1 MSSHGSCPG
10 SAPYPRSPPPA
21 LSSLRVCP
29 DQTPTLLST
38 QLTLPLQLFSDPSSH
53 SGSSSRSS
61 DREQTSLPSAPL
73 SLSSS
78 TPTRC
83 PAVLALWGPFS
94 PRLSV
99 HTGPSVPE
107 PGAVHRIQKEG
118 GSCRSLWLLQ
128 GALVP
133 SVFPQPQQV
142 PLTINE
148 SPHLPPSCECR
159 KAPQPSIFCPR
170 TTAPA
175 MSSSRMFS
183 PENHRAPVSPRL
195 RQQPPPSP
203 PPHPPH
209 FVFL

>member
-1 MSSHGSCPG
+1 MNTKWVL
-10 SAPYPRSPPPA
+10 SPTEGEGPWVNQCCLTCVQLWILSWFSPTSQTPLPTPHRRPA

-107 PGAVHRIQKEG
+107 PGAVRRIRKKG
-118 GSCRSLWLLQ
+118 GLPFPPAPPG
-128 GALVP
+128 GAHAL
-133 SVFPQPQQV
+133 
-142 PLTINE
+142 
-148 SPHLPPSCECR
+148 R
-159 KAPQPSIFCPR
+159 GR
-170 TTAPA
+170 T
-175 MSSSRMFS
+175 
-183 PENHRAPVSPRL
+183 
-195 RQQPPPSP
+195 
-203 PPHPPH
+203 
-209 FVFL
+209 